1 MKNNSKEQIIAFIYS
16 GGRRKRILN
25 KCSKFPSEF
34 FYGYIEL
41 LEAGYNVRLFE
52 ENELGF
58 RLKNKFFNS
67 LLILLSKIFFNIPLN
82 MLSGFVFSGCYRK
95 LHEYKTI
102 IATTNGVGM
111 CLAISKNLGL
121 LKNKIIFINMGLFP
135 KKQGFIK
142 TFLYKKILQNIKML
156 SLSKFESKFLSN
168 EFDSKNVYYLPF
180 GVDKSFW
187 KRNQLNKNKSYILSI
202 GGDLARDWNL
212 LINSWQSDFPLLKIV
227 SPNKISTSKNNIE
240 IIASDWSQG
249 KLSDIEIKD
258 IILNSLFVII
268 PLKETIQPSGQSSC
282 LQAMACGKAVVLSD
296 IKGIWDRNLLKNK
309 ENLLLIKPSDKDS
322 LIKGVKILIKDN
334 ALRKKLEIN
343 GRKLIEDKLNSFK
356 MVDDLKQF
364 LKD

>member
-1 MKNNSKEQIIAFIYS
+1 MTDTSKEQIIAFIYS
-16 GGRRKRILN
+16 DGRRKRILN

-41 LEAGYNVRLFE
+41 LEAGYDVRLFE
-52 ENELGF
+52 EKELGF
-58 RLKNKFFNS
+58 RLSNKLFNS

-82 MLSGFVFSGCYRK
+82 MFLGFLFSGGYRK
-95 LHEYKTI
+95 LCKYKTI
-102 IATTNGVGM
+102 VATTNGVGI
-111 CLAISKNLGL
+111 CLAISKSLGL
-121 LKNKIIFINMGLFP
+121 LKNKIIFINMGLFA
-135 KKQGFIK
+135 KKQGLIK

-180 GVDKSFW
+180 GVDMSFW
-187 KRNQLNKNKSYILSI
+187 KKNNLNKNNSYILSI

-240 IIASDWSQG
+240 IIASDWIQE
-249 KLSDIEIKD
+249 KLSDVEIKE

-268 PLKETIQPSGQSSC
+268 PLKETMQPSGQSSC

-334 ALRKKLEIN
+334 VLRTKLEIN